1 MLGTVISRRSVVL
14 RRSVLLLAML
24 AVGAC
29 GDDGSPSDTP
39 GAVTIASG
47 NNQTVVSGAAAG
59 APLVVTLTN
68 QKGAPMAG
76 ITIGWSVSPATGGTL
91 SNTATETDANGQA
104 KTTFTAVTPAGIS
117 GVTAGQPVAAGTV
130 TVNALASGLTPVP
143 LTITVT
149 K

>member
-1 MLGTVISRRSVVL
+1 VLGTVISRSGVVM
-14 RRSVLLLAML
+14 RRSVLVLAML

-29 GDDGSPSDTP
+29 SDDGSPSETP
-39 GAVTIASG
+39 GSLAITSG
-47 NNQTVVSGAAAG
+47 NNQTVVTGATAG

-68 QKGAPMAG
+68 QSGGPMPG
-76 ITIGWSVSPATGGTL
+76 ITIGWSVSPTIGGTI
-91 SNTATETDANGQA
+91 SNVATETDANGQA
-104 KTTFTAVTPAGIS
+104 KATFTAVTPAGIS

-130 TVNALASGLTPVP
+130 TINALASGLPPVP